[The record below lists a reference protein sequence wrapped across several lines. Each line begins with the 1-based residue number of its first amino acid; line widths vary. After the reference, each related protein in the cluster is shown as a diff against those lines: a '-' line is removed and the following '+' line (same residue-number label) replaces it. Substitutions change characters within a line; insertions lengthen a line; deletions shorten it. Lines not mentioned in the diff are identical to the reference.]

1 MQNKDKETFSY
12 TYSAKEQA
20 EIQKIRDKYE
30 KPTAEEDKMTQLR
43 RLDASVHSK
52 ATAVALVLGI
62 IGALIMGC
70 GMSLIMTDIGAILGA
85 PSDLA
90 MLIGVPIGIVGMVL
104 VCLAYPVYNRTVKK
118 EREKIAPEIIR
129 LADELMK

>member
-85 PSDLA
+85 PSNLA

-104 VCLAYPVYNRTVKK
+104 VCLAYPVYNRRVKK